1 MVTQK
6 LVKDYAEFNRDDI
19 GVYDEELARLE
30 LEDAERKGC
39 HIEYGPYCLNCPA
52 NKEGNC
58 PLNDWQKRHPEYVND
73 ELNRKIKAR
82 RGELKNMMQ

>member
-6 LVKDYAEFNRDDI
+6 LVKDYAAFNRDDI

-39 HIEYGPYCLNCPA
+39 HIEYGPYCMNCPA
-52 NKEGNC
+52 QRSGNC
-58 PLNDWQKRHPEYVND
+58 PLNDWEKRNPEFKDD
-73 ELNRKIKAR
+73 ELAKKIHALR
-82 RGELKNMMQ
+82 AELKIRTT